1 MTDLESLKRVY
12 YHASCPDGTASAVI
26 VASALSLRGLL
37 NNVEFRSIQYGT
49 KEHDEIVPEPGS
61 MFVDI
66 TPPIKRWREW
76 EGTDVVVLDHH
87 ETAREVT
94 IGLGGVYGTND
105 KWSGARLAYEHV
117 FRPNAVNCSS
127 ELDDFSF
134 LAMIRDTWK
143 KDHPRWKEAEAQA
156 MALSFY
162 GSEEMLERVNRRAL
176 DLEDLMR
183 LGQSLAKKAERSIKK
198 YCSRASWTE
207 SHGLKLAFFNC
218 TEKLISEIG
227 NSLIEAGADVAVGWF
242 SIDEDGGPKAIIS
255 LRGNGKISVRKVAQR
270 LGGGGHDKA
279 AGFGISGLTLSHQ
292 NLVNTITVNVAAVL
306 LEDSPYELPG
316 GETRR

>member
-1 MTDLESLKRVY
+1 MIELDSLKRVY

-49 KEHDEIVPEPGS
+49 KEHDELVPEPGS

-66 TPPIKRWREW
+66 TPPLKRWREW
-76 EGTDVVVLDHH
+76 EGTGVVVLDHH
-87 ETAREVT
+87 ETARDAT

-105 KWSGARLAYEHV
+105 EWSGARLAHEHV
-117 FRPNAVNCSS
+117 FKSVADGLS
-127 ELDDFSF
+127 EYLDDFSF

-162 GSEEMLERVNRRAL
+162 GSKEMLERVSHRNL
-176 DLEDLMR
+176 DLEGLMC
-183 LGQSLAKKAERSIKK
+183 LGQALAKKAEMSIKK
-198 YCSRASWTE
+198 YCSGAFWTE
-207 SHGLKLAFFNC
+207 SAGLKIAFFNC
-218 TEKLISEIG
+218 TEKLTSDIG
-227 NSLIEAGADVAVGWF
+227 NALLEAGADVAVGWF
-242 SIDEDGGPKAIIS
+242 SLNEDGGPKLSVS
-255 LRGNGKISVRKVAQR
+255 LRGNGKVSVRKVAQS
-270 LGGGGHDKA
+270 LGGGGHDRA
-279 AGFGISGLTLSHQ
+279 AGFRIAGEDFSHQ
-292 NLVNTITVNVAAVL
+292 HLVSFTTVALTSVF
-306 LEDSPYELPG
+306 LEDSRYELPG